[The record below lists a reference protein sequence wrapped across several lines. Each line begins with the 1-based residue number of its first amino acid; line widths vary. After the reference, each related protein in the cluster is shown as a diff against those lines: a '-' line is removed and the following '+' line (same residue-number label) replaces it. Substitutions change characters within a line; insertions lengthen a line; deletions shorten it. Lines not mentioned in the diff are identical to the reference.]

1 MKNAYFTERLTL
13 PTLQLSDAEFILEL
27 VNTKEW
33 KQFIGDRNVHTIE
46 DSENYIAKILSS
58 ANVSYWTVRLKDCLT
73 GIGVITFIKRDYLP
87 HHDIGFAFLPQ
98 YGKKGYAI
106 EAAKLMLDD
115 FLVNPLHPVI
125 LASTL
130 AENDNSIQLLLKL
143 GFKFEREL
151 VQADDKLQIYSTAK
165 PNQ

>member
-1 MKNAYFTERLTL
+1 MKTEFQSSRLIL
-13 PTLQLSDAEFILEL
+13 NRLLAADAAFIFEL

-58 ANVSYWTVRLKDCLT
+58 ANISYWTVRLKDCLT

-98 YGKKGYAI
+98 YGKKGYAF
-106 EAAKLMLDD
+106 ESAKLMLDN
-115 FLVNPLHPVI
+115 FLANPLHPVI

-130 AENDNSIQLLLKL
+130 AENENSIQLLLKL
-143 GFKFEREL
+143 GFKFERVL
-151 VQADDKLQIYSTAK
+151 VQADDKLQIYSTQ
-165 PNQ
+165 NQN